1 MEKKIEWKK
10 TIIKLFIGVLIIIL
24 FLALVF
30 LALHLMGYDKIT
42 KEALQEIVNSTG
54 IYGKLIFII
63 LSFLQVTFIPI
74 PAAITIISGNILF
87 GFWEGFF
94 LSFIGILFGSIV
106 SFLLGRVIGRRF
118 VNWAFGDK
126 ETVDY
131 YLEKIKGKEVVLLFF
146 MFLLPCFP
154 DDALC
159 SIAGI
164 TNIKTSIFVVMQLIT
179 RVTSILGTLFFMSGE
194 IIPYKGWGLIII
206 ILVAILA
213 IIAFMFT
220 YKNAEKINTKLEN
233 ISLKITNIFNKK
245 DKE

>member
-10 TIIKLFIGVLIIIL
+10 TIIKLIIGFIIL
-24 FLALVF
+24 GIFIALGYLV
-30 LALHLMGYDKIT
+30 LHLLGYDKIS
-42 KEALQEIVNSTG
+42 KETLQEMVNSTG
-54 IYGKLIFII
+54 IYGKLIFVII
-63 LSFLQVTFIPI
+63 SFLQVTFVPI

-94 LSFIGILFGSIV
+94 LSFIGILLGSIV
-106 SFLLGRVIGRRF
+106 AFLLGRVIGRRF

-131 YLEKIKGKEVVLLFF
+131 YLEKIRGKEIVLLFF

-164 TNIKTSIFVVMQLIT
+164 TNMKTPVFVIMQIIT

-220 YKNAEKINTKLEN
+220 YNNAEKINTKLEN
-233 ISLKITNIFNKK
+233 TALKITNIFKK
-245 DKE
+245 KEKE